1 MRSLSTRAAGLV
13 ILILGLWGG
22 LVPFIGPYFHYS
34 LGPTKSWTYTT
45 GRLWLDILPAAAAV
59 LGGLMLINAGWR
71 PHARLGALLAL
82 AAGIWFVI
90 GPDISHLWNA
100 AGAQGVAHGSP
111 RLRMLESLGYHTGLG
126 VLITALAAYI
136 LPRFPAVARDAAAE
150 RALAADRGV
159 APRERG
165 VVAGE
170 RGVAPG
176 ERGVVAGDRGIAPG
190 ERGRGVAR
198 DEMVADRGGAPGERG
213 RGVARD
219 EMAADEPATRREP
232 LAADEPAGARS
243 AGTAPDGGGDPYAT
257 GGSGI
262 DTATADRAGQYG
274 HSGPVR
280 RRRRGGLLSMLSR
293 R

>member
-100 AGAQGVAHGSP
+100 GGAQGVAHGSA

-165 VVAGE
+165 VVAGD

-176 ERGVVAGDRGIAPG
+176 ERGVVAGDRGVAPD
-190 ERGRGVAR
+190 RGRGVAR
-198 DEMVADRGGAPGERG
+198 DEMV
-213 RGVARD
+213 
-219 EMAADEPATRREP
+219 ADEPATRREP

-243 AGTAPDGGGDPYAT
+243 AGAAPDGGGDPYAAA
-257 GGSGI
+257 GSGV